1 MKVINILT
9 IIIVLILQSSAV
21 CQDKICIDRE
31 VAIKVASKLDSFDR
45 LKLLEK
51 NYLNY
56 IDTCTRLTE
65 KQASI
70 IKDQA
75 FLIQG
80 NSDKIDLLNEKSDD
94 YKSVIK
100 VIELNLDYEKNK
112 SKKLKKD
119 LTISLIGGGV
129 VTLGLTT
136 AFLIVL
142 L

>member
-1 MKVINILT
+1 MLT

-31 VAIKVASKLDSFDR
+31 AAIKVASKLDSFDR

-75 FLIQG
+75 FLIS
-80 NSDKIDLLNEKSDD
+80 NNNNKIELLDEKIDD
-94 YKSVIK
+94 YKSVVEI
-100 VIELNLDYEKNK
+100 VELNLDSEKK
-112 SKKLKKD
+112 RSKKLKTN
-119 LTISLIGGGV
+119 LTFSLIGGGV
-129 VTLGLTT
+129 VTLGVTT
-136 AFLIVL
+136 VFLVIL

>member
-1 MKVINILT
+1 MLT

-31 VAIKVASKLDSFDR
+31 AAIKVASKLDSFDR

-51 NYLNY
+51 SYLNY

-75 FLIQG
+75 FLIS
-80 NSDKIDLLNEKSDD
+80 NNNTSMNIIAL
-94 YKSVIK
+94 
-100 VIELNLDYEKNK
+100 
-112 SKKLKKD
+112 
-119 LTISLIGGGV
+119 
-129 VTLGLTT
+129 
-136 AFLIVL
+136 
-142 L
+142 

>member
-1 MKVINILT
+1 MLT

-21 CQDKICIDRE
+21 CQDKICIDRKA
-31 VAIKVASKLDSFDR
+31 AIKVASKLDSFDR

-51 NYLNY
+51 SYLNY

-75 FLIQG
+75 FLIS
-80 NSDKIDLLNEKSDD
+80 NNNNKIELLDEKIDD
-94 YKSVIK
+94 YKSVVEI
-100 VIELNLDYEKNK
+100 VELNLDNEKK
-112 SKKLKKD
+112 RSKKLKTN
-119 LTISLIGGGV
+119 LTFSLIGGGV
-129 VTLGLTT
+129 VTLGITT
-136 AFLIVL
+136 VFLVIL